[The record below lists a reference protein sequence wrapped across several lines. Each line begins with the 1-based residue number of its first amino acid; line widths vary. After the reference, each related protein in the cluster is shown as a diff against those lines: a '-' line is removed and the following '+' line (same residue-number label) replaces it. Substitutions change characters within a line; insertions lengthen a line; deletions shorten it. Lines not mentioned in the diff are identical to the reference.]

1 MSGSIRLNSDALLA
15 ILNLSKD
22 ATAIYTGA
30 DIVVQMAND
39 VMINYWGKDRSIIGK
54 PLLQA
59 VPELEGQ
66 PFVALLQ
73 HVWSSGKT
81 HEARDTAAEL
91 KIDGKLQTFYF
102 DFIYRALLNHQ
113 GETYAILHTA
123 TDVTESVQNRHA
135 LEEVRMAEVA
145 RTRALRESEL
155 NLRLVIQQAPV
166 AIAIFRG
173 PQYITDIA
181 NHHALTL
188 WGRREDEVLHLP
200 ILAAMPELKAQ
211 GIDELLDAVYHRGEK
226 FYYTER
232 PVDLRRGDHLETLYL
247 NFSYEPLYDA
257 DGIIN
262 GLITIGTNV
271 TEQVNA
277 RLALART
284 EEMLRF
290 SVDAAGA
297 ATWHMD
303 IATRSF
309 VFSDGMKGLYGFRP
323 EEEPSYDDMLARVP
337 ADYQKILKVQ
347 VEQTIAHG
355 SPYLNEHPVTMPD
368 GRERWIRSIGKR
380 YPAEGNW
387 GAHIS
392 GLVIDITDEKLKD
405 MRKSGFI
412 GMASHELKTPLTSLS
427 AIIQVAGLKL
437 KDSEDVFLKGAM
449 ERANN
454 QVKRM
459 TAMINGF
466 LNISRLESGK
476 LIIDKET
483 FDLEALMRD
492 IADEISLTATNHEIE
507 LDLCGYL
514 GIRADRDK
522 IGSVISNLLS
532 NAVKYSPPGTTIQ
545 LRCRIEGKYVQISV
559 RDEGMG
565 IDAIDI
571 KRLFDRYYRVES
583 SRTKHISGFGIGL
596 YLCSEIIKQHGGK
609 IWAESILGQGS
620 TFYFTLPLIG

>member
-1 MSGSIRLNSDALLA
+1 M
-15 ILNLSKD
+15 
-22 ATAIYTGA
+22 
-30 DIVVQMAND
+30 
-39 VMINYWGKDRSIIGK
+39 
-54 PLLQA
+54 
-59 VPELEGQ
+59 
-66 PFVALLQ
+66 
-73 HVWSSGKT
+73 
-81 HEARDTAAEL
+81 
-91 KIDGKLQTFYF
+91 
-102 DFIYRALLNHQ
+102 
-113 GETYAILHTA
+113 
-123 TDVTESVQNRHA
+123 
-135 LEEVRMAEVA
+135 
-145 RTRALRESEL
+145 
-155 NLRLVIQQAPV
+155 
-166 AIAIFRG
+166 
-173 PQYITDIA
+173 
-181 NHHALTL
+181 
-188 WGRREDEVLHLP
+188 WGRSEDEVLHLP
-200 ILAAMPELKAQ
+200 ILEAMPELKAQ
-211 GIDELLDAVYHRGEK
+211 GIDELLNAVYHGGEK
-226 FYYTER
+226 FYFTER

-257 DGIIN
+257 DGVIN
-262 GLITIGTNV
+262 GFITIGTDV

-309 VFSDGMKGLYGFRP
+309 VFSEGMKSLYGFRA
-323 EEEPSYDDMLARVP
+323 EEEAGYDDLLARVP
-337 ADYQKILKVQ
+337 APYQQTLKEQ
-347 VEQTIAHG
+347 VEQTIADG
-355 SPYLNEHPVTMPD
+355 SPYLNEHPVKMPD
-368 GRERWIRSIGKR
+368 DRERWVRAIGKR
-380 YPAEGNW
+380 YPGEGKW
-387 GAHIS
+387 GAHFS
-392 GLVIDITDEKLKD
+392 GLVIDITDEKLED

-437 KDSEDVFLKGAM
+437 KDSEDAFLKGAM

-476 LIIDKET
+476 LIIDKEN

-522 IGSVISNLLS
+522 VGSVISNLLS
-532 NAVKYSPPGTTIQ
+532 NAVKYSPPGTTI
-545 LRCRIEGKYVQISV
+545 RVKCGIEGKYVQISV

-609 IWAESILGQGS
+609 IWAESTLGQGS